1 MEGSEMRLQ
10 SGNTLQALIEQRGL
24 NQSRLAEAA
33 GCSRSFINGLCSG
46 QRRSCTDELAARI
59 AEVLLVPLDVLFAP
73 NKSPIW
79 GSAVS
84 KVGAM

>member
-1 MEGSEMRLQ
+1 MRLQ
-10 SGNTLQALIEQRGL
+10 SGATLQALIEQRGL

-59 AEVLLVPLDVLFAP
+59 AEVVQVPVEVLFVP
-73 NKSPIW
+73 NESPIS
-79 GSAVS
+79 GYSVS
-84 KVGAM
+84 KVGVVA

>member
-1 MEGSEMRLQ
+1 MRLQ
-10 SGNTLQALIEQRGL
+10 SGATLQALIEQRGL

-59 AEVLLVPLDVLFAP
+59 AEVVQVPVGVLFAP
-73 NKSPIW
+73 TESP
-79 GSAVS
+79 GSGYSVS
-84 KVGAM
+84 KVGVTA